1 MRRADRELTDIAD
14 IKRIVA
20 EAKVLHLGLVDD
32 GRPYVVPLHYG
43 FDLIDDALTFYMHG
57 AREGRKLDVIRAN
70 PTAFVELD
78 CDVELV
84 SGGDV
89 PCRYG
94 SLYASVM
101 GEGEACVLEDA
112 GEKVRGLGLL
122 MQNQT
127 GRDFAVTPQMAA
139 AVSVIR
145 VRVPMGAVTAKSRAK
160 TPPSTP
166 TRRPS
171 AARCA
176 CPAWWRATP

>member
-1 MRRADRELTDIAD
+1 MRRADRELTDVAD

-43 FDLIDDALTFYMHG
+43 FDLTDDALTFYMHG

-78 CDVELV
+78 CDVEQV

-112 GEKVRGLGLL
+112 DEKVRGIELL
-122 MQNQT
+122 MQNQAGRDFENQT

-145 VRVPMGAVTAKSRAK
+145 VRVPMGAVTAKSRA
-160 TPPSTP
+160 
-166 TRRPS
+166 RR
-171 AARCA
+171 
-176 CPAWWRATP
+176 

>member
-43 FDLIDDALTFYMHG
+43 FDLTDDALTFYMHG

-78 CDVELV
+78 CDVEQV

-112 GEKVRGLGLL
+112 DEKVRGIELL

-160 TPPSTP
+160 
-166 TRRPS
+166 R
-171 AARCA
+171 
-176 CPAWWRATP
+176 

>member
-1 MRRADRELTDIAD
+1 MRRADRELTDVAD
-14 IKRIVA
+14 IRRIVA

-43 FDLIDDALTFYMHG
+43 FDLTDDALTFYMHG

-78 CDVELV
+78 CDVEQV

-101 GEGEACVLEDA
+101 GEGVLEDA
-112 GEKVRGLGLL
+112 DEKVRGLGLL

-139 AVSVIR
+139 AASVIR

-160 TPPSTP
+160 
-166 TRRPS
+166 R
-171 AARCA
+171 
-176 CPAWWRATP
+176 

>member
-1 MRRADRELTDIAD
+1 MRRKDREITDLNEILS
-14 IKRIVA
+14 IV
-20 EAKVLHLGLVDD
+20 ERAKILHLGLFD
-32 GRPYVVPLHYG
+32 GEYPYVVPLHYG
-43 FDLIDDALTFYMHG
+43 LEWGEGDLTLWCHG

-78 CDVELV
+78 CDVEQV

-112 GEKVRGLGLL
+112 GEKVRGIELL
-122 MQNQT
+122 MRNQT

-160 TPPSTP
+160 
-166 TRRPS
+166 R
-171 AARCA
+171 
-176 CPAWWRATP
+176 